1 VVYVGSNLALQYAAT
16 RLPANA
22 TSVLMITEVLWAAG
36 SALLLGAGSLS
47 LPLALGGALIL
58 GSALLAALRP

>member
-1 VVYVGSNLALQYAAT
+1 
-16 RLPANA
+16 
-22 TSVLMITEVLWAAG
+22 MITEVLWAAG
-36 SALLLGAGSLS
+36 SALLLGAGSLT